1 MNSLYH
7 PFPARKSRIGFHY
20 FPDTLHYRESDLQ
33 AWLPELADMG
43 VSWLVLKSDID
54 RAIPEAFIRGLLL
67 KGIEPV
73 IQFDF
78 SLGSLQAGLASL
90 ASQGFWS
97 VQDRKLDSFVRSLFG
112 SATFVAHY
120 SRRTS

>member
-78 SLGSLQAGLASL
+78 SLAHPPS
-90 ASQGFWS
+90 
-97 VQDRKLDSFVRSLFG
+97 
-112 SATFVAHY
+112 SADCATIFEA
-120 SRRTS
+120 